1 MRRFWIFPLLI
12 SLALIAFKSPTN
24 VTAQEATPTSA
35 VPKLSLYTD
44 FPSQV
49 VGLGETVSFSLKLK
63 VENTSQTV
71 QLKMETIPQDWTATF
86 RGSGQIVQS
95 AHLEPD
101 NTATVDLRLEPP
113 AGEQSG
119 TYNFVV
125 LAQGDQ
131 LKAELPIQL
140 TVQEKLPPKMSLTVD
155 LPTIVGTPKTTFRY
169 NATLKNEGDEDLSV
183 NLVPNAPS
191 EFQVTFQLSGQDV
204 SNIPLPA
211 NSSKSL
217 SIQAQPVGNVQAG
230 SYPIVVHA
238 QGGDANADL
247 NLEADVTGQT
257 SLSVSSPDG
266 RLSGQAYV
274 GRDSSLK
281 VDVSNT
287 GSAPALGVEM
297 SSTSPSGWTVSFD
310 PKQIDEIP
318 AGQQV
323 EVNATIHP
331 SDQSVAGDY
340 MVTVNAKSTD
350 GSTQSADFRITVL
363 TSTLWGVAG
372 IGLIA
377 VALGVVALAVMRF
390 GRR

>member
-1 MRRFWIFPLLI
+1 MRRVLVIPVLLT
-12 SLALIAFKSPTN
+12 LTLLVWMMPTN
-24 VTAQEATPTSA
+24 VKAQAAQPPSTTPE
-35 VPKLSLYTD
+35 LSLYTD
-44 FPSQV
+44 FPSEV
-49 VGLGETVSFSLKLK
+49 VGLGETVNFSLKLN
-63 VENTSQTV
+63 ELNIPETV

-86 RGSGQIVQS
+86 RGGGQIVES
-95 AHLEPD
+95 AHLQPD
-101 NTATVDLRLEPP
+101 TPISVDLRLEPP
-113 AGEQSG
+113 SSEKSG
-119 TYNFVV
+119 TYHFVV

-131 LKAELPIQL
+131 AKAELPIDL
-140 TVQEKLPPKMSLTVD
+140 TVQEKLPPRMSFSVD
-155 LPTIVGTPKTTFRY
+155 LPTIVGSPKTTFRY

-183 NLVPNAPS
+183 NLVPEAPS
-191 EFQVTFQLSGQDV
+191 QFQITFQLSGQDV

-211 NSSKSL
+211 NTTKSI
-217 SIQAQPVGNVQAG
+217 SIQAQPVGTIQSG
-230 SYPIVVHA
+230 SYPFVIHA
-238 QGGDANADL
+238 EGGDANADL

-274 GRDSSLK
+274 GKDTPLK
-281 VDVSNT
+281 ITVANT
-287 GSAPALGVEM
+287 GSAAARGVEV
-297 SSTSPSGWTVSFD
+297 SSSSPSGWTVKFD
-310 PKQIDEIP
+310 PAQISEIP

-331 SDQSVAGDY
+331 SDQAVAGDY
-340 MVTVNAKSTD
+340 MITVNATPAD
-350 GSTQSADFRITVL
+350 GTKQSADFRITVL